1 MASLLYSGIASALAD
16 AFTATDQSFEWKG
29 KTFSCVNNPDSDQLV
44 TSKTFFPSGG
54 LPRPGDTIKVEGKT
68 RHVLGLSNAF
78 QTFAAGGY
86 IEPGTA
92 FVDDSNTPA
101 FTIHYGAFAKG

>member
-1 MASLLYSGIASALAD
+1 MASQLYSGIATALAD
-16 AFTATDQSFEWKG
+16 AFTTTGQSFIWNGREY
-29 KTFSCVNNPDSDQLV
+29 SCVNNPDSDQLT
-44 TSKTFFPSGG
+44 TSKTFFSSG
-54 LPRPGDTIKVEGKT
+54 LPRPGDIIKVEGKT

-78 QTFAAGGY
+78 QAFATGGY
-86 IEPGTA
+86 VEPGTA